1 MNKSIISV
9 VIPIYNMEKYLNKCI
24 ESVINQTY
32 RNLEILL
39 IDDGSTDN
47 SPGMCDEWAKKD
59 NRIKVFHKTNG
70 GLSDAKNYG
79 IEHASGKFI
88 GFVDSDDWIEENMY
102 EELYKEAMDNN
113 ADIIICGRYLEFSNC
128 KIIQSAS
135 KKSIMTGKEAIIKMD
150 SFGEFDMSSCDKM
163 YRIELF
169 ENIRFPYGKK
179 CEDAY
184 VTYKLFNNSK
194 VIEYYPVC
202 FYHYLQRNN
211 SISKSKH
218 LNKDLIYAAE

>member
-88 GFVDSDDWIEENMY
+88 GFVDSDDWIDKNMY
-102 EELYKEAMDNN
+102 YNLINGCIKYKK
-113 ADIIICGRYLEFSNC
+113 DIGCCN
-128 KIIQSAS
+128 KI
-135 KKSIMTGKEAIIKMD
+135 
-150 SFGEFDMSSCDKM
+150 
-163 YRIELF
+163 R
-169 ENIRFPYGKK
+169 
-179 CEDAY
+179 
-184 VTYKLFNNSK
+184 VFNNGK
-194 VIEYYPVC
+194 
-202 FYHYLQRNN
+202 
-211 SISKSKH
+211 
-218 LNKDLIYAAE
+218 